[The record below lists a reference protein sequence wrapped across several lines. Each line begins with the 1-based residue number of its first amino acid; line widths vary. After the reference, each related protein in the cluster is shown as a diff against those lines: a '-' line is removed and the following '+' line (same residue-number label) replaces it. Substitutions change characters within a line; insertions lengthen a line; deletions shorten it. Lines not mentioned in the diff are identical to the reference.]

1 MDSYEGTV
9 VTKTPWLSM
18 TPEMTIATA
27 VCKVD
32 EGPQRLGKPR
42 GWGSLGL
49 ERDSAWFRVMMA
61 EMTAKGVQEKWIKQ
75 TCCDRHGTGGGA
87 LRIQVGWD
95 SREGNCVT
103 MEN

>member
-1 MDSYEGTV
+1 
-9 VTKTPWLSM
+9 M

-75 TCCDRHGTGGGA
+75 TCCDRHGTGGGVA